1 MGRSL
6 IIMLARMV
14 SSPAQP
20 SENVDVTA
28 VGKDPLWK
36 IARRTAL
43 VADVKGKHALKISE
57 GAGMGLVQ
65 NGISVPLTFL
75 CATSTSEPTWLG
87 AIVKQRLKRQS
98 AAKRKIDYEGTRCA
112 VLPLRCPDKP
122 RQISCDAIPRRLKTP
137 SVLDT

>member
-14 SSPAQP
+14 GSPAQP

-65 NGISVPLTFL
+65 NGISVPLIFL
-75 CATSTSEPTWLG
+75 CADQHFGTDLARCHHEAASEATVG
-87 AIVKQRLKRQS
+87 CEAEDR
-98 AAKRKIDYEGTRCA
+98 
-112 VLPLRCPDKP
+112 
-122 RQISCDAIPRRLKTP
+122 
-137 SVLDT
+137 